1 MLILTLDHIPGRD
14 IEAIDMVKGAVV
26 QSKHIGKD
34 FLAGF
39 KTIVGGEIT
48 GYTEMLNEARN
59 IATERMVQNAQALGA
74 DAIIGVRYGSSAV
87 MEGSAEVLAYGTAV
101 RFK

>member
-1 MLILTLDHIPGRD
+1 MLLLSIDHVPGRD
-14 IEAIDMVKGAVV
+14 IEALDLVKGAVV

-48 GYTEMLNEARN
+48 GYTEMLDEART
-59 IATERMVQNAQALGA
+59 IATERMIRNAQALGA
-74 DAIIGVRYGSSAV
+74 DAIVNVRYSSSAV
-87 MEGSAEVLAYGTAV
+87 MDGAAEVLAYGTAV